1 MAEKRIDYSDPKL
14 GFPSAPSLL
23 EFLVYT
29 YIYTIIIF
37 SYFVATNLASV
48 FYMVDYHIRLCQNL

>member
-1 MAEKRIDYSDPKL
+1 M
-14 GFPSAPSLL
+14 PSAPSLL

-37 SYFVATNLASV
+37 SYFVATDLASV